1 MYSILYN
8 VLVAFTL
15 VLLSLISGMML
26 YLSGYSILS
35 MFILTMLI
43 ILNLVLLGKFIHVS
57 CFERQEDPAIITYT
71 DTILITYPIEDEIS
85 NKEEKIVDSKQHTV
99 FENPDETLVISVV

>member
-1 MYSILYN
+1 MYSIIYN

-15 VLLSLISGMML
+15 VLLTLISVMML
-26 YLSGYSILS
+26 YLSGYSIVSIL
-35 MFILTMLI
+35 ILTMLI
-43 ILNLVLLGKFIHVS
+43 VLNLFLLGKLIQVS
-57 CFERQEDPAIITYT
+57 CFERQEDPVIITYT

-99 FENPDETLVISVV
+99 FENPDQTLVISIV